1 MLIHAL
7 ATDYDGTLATRG
19 VVTDATVA
27 ALERLKAS
35 GRRLV
40 LVTGRELPDLT
51 AAFPQ
56 LHLCDAVVAENG
68 ALLHWPA
75 TGETRA
81 LGPPPAPAFVAALKA
96 RGVAPLSIGRS
107 IVATL
112 DTQAE
117 AVREAILETRLD
129 WRIILNKESVMCLP
143 PGVNKA
149 SGLLVALEA
158 LEIAESNV
166 LGVGDA
172 ENDHA
177 LLRACGV
184 SAAVANALPSLRA
197 DADVVTEGAEGA
209 GVTWLIDRL
218 LDGTLLADPAV
229 AR

>member
-7 ATDYDGTLATRG
+7 ASDYDGTLATRG
-19 VVTDATVA
+19 VVTDSTVA

-35 GRRLV
+35 GRKLV
-40 LVTGRELPDLT
+40 LVTGRELPDLK
-51 AAFPQ
+51 AVFPR
-56 LHLCDAVVAENG
+56 LHLFDAVVAENG
-68 ALLHWPA
+68 ALLYWPG
-75 TGETRA
+75 TGEARP
-81 LGPPPAPAFVAALKA
+81 LGPPPSPAFVAALKA

-117 AVREAILETRLD
+117 AVEAAIRDTGVA
-129 WRIILNKESVMCLP
+129 WQVILNKESVMCLP

-149 SGLLVALEA
+149 SGLLAALAA
-158 LEIAESNV
+158 LDIAPANV

-177 LLRACGV
+177 LLRACGL
-184 SAAVANALPSLRA
+184 SAAVANALPLLKA
-197 DADVVTEGAEGA
+197 DADVVTPGAEGA

-218 LDGTLLADPAV
+218 LDGSLLADRAAAP
-229 AR
+229 